1 MKVIFLNINTEY
13 VSSKV
18 VELPAASVYLP
29 SLQYIISLET
39 KQHSDSLPFVTS
51 ISASNII

>member
-18 VELPAASVYLP
+18 VELPAASVYLQ